1 MQGSITTEEPGRLYA
16 FKSPLQPGNYFEL
29 PPRNVPL
36 DSKPILDDESGMCI
50 GHSVMQAP
58 GLQRIYDSSGIFIRL
73 EEAPLETPLID
84 PTDIALLAFG
94 AFRLIRLG
102 KALLESGVKA
112 AARVE
117 LSQAT
122 INCFVGGSKWVFP
135 RAVLK

>member
-1 MQGSITTEEPGRLYA
+1 
-16 FKSPLQPGNYFEL
+16 
-29 PPRNVPL
+29 
-36 DSKPILDDESGMCI
+36 
-50 GHSVMQAP
+50 MQAP
-58 GLQRIYDSSGIFIRL
+58 GLWRIYDSSGIFIRL

-122 INCFVGGSKWVFP
+122 INLLRGRLKVGLSA
-135 RAVLK
+135 RSLKMTESAARHML